1 MNQEEL
7 KEILE
12 LHRKWLFN
20 IEGGKKAN
28 LSNAD
33 LRYANLSNA
42 DLSNANLRN
51 ANLRNA
57 DLRYAN
63 LSNADLSNADL
74 SNANLRNANLSNA
87 KTNNRY
93 IQIGCI
99 GSKKAI
105 TTYCFD
111 EDKITC
117 GCFTGTLD
125 EFRLK
130 VLESYPDPEDQFHK
144 EYIGFINYLE
154 GLK

>member
-51 ANLRNA
+51 ANL
-57 DLRYAN
+57 
-63 LSNADLSNADL
+63 
-74 SNANLRNANLSNA
+74 SNA

-105 TTYCFD
+105 TTYCFN